1 MLLENIKK
9 DLVNAQKSKNE
20 IRVSTLRMVLA
31 AILNKEKE
39 KRTKIAKQEKE
50 LEEKELIKKSQ
61 LNNEELIE
69 VIFSEVKKRKE
80 AILDF
85 KKGKR
90 EDLVKKE
97 KLELEILQRY
107 LPRQLREEEIEKLAK
122 EVIQKLGAS
131 KPRDIAKVMGALM
144 PLIKGKA
151 DGALVSK
158 IVRELLSSSN

>member
-1 MLLENIKK
+1 
-9 DLVNAQKSKNE
+9 
-20 IRVSTLRMVLA
+20 
-31 AILNKEKE
+31 
-39 KRTKIAKQEKE
+39 
-50 LEEKELIKKSQ
+50 
-61 LNNEELIE
+61 
-69 VIFSEVKKRKE
+69 
-80 AILDF
+80 
-85 KKGKR
+85 
-90 EDLVKKE
+90 
-97 KLELEILQRY
+97 LQRY

>member
-158 IVRELLSSSN
+158 LVRELLSSSN

>member
-144 PLIKGKA
+144 PLIKEKA

>member
-90 EDLVKKE
+90 EDLVK
-97 KLELEILQRY
+97 R
-107 LPRQLREEEIEKLAK
+107 
-122 EVIQKLGAS
+122 
-131 KPRDIAKVMGALM
+131 
-144 PLIKGKA
+144 
-151 DGALVSK
+151 
-158 IVRELLSSSN
+158 

>member
-151 DGALVSK
+151 DGALVSE